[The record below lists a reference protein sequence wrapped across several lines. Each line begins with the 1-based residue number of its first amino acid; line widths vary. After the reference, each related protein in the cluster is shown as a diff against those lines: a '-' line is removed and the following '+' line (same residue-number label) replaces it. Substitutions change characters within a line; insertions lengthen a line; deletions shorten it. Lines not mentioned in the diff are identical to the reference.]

1 MTKNLR
7 ERAESTARELQ
18 DILGITDDSHSK
30 EVADAIEKSIIK
42 ALVDERQRC
51 AEVAKK
57 YCADDADKG
66 SAISDEISRV
76 RSVLITN
83 LSAMR

>member
-1 MTKNLR
+1 MTKSLR
-7 ERAESTARELQ
+7 ERAKITARELQ
-18 DILGITDDSHSK
+18 EILGISDDSHSA

-51 AEVAKK
+51 ADVAKK
-57 YCADDADKG
+57 CCAEDADKG

>member
-1 MTKNLR
+1 MSKNLR
-7 ERAESTARELQ
+7 ERAETTARELQ
-18 DILGITDDSHSK
+18 EILGVSDDSHSA

-42 ALVDERQRC
+42 ALIDERNRC
-51 AEVAKK
+51 ATVAKQ

-66 SAISDEISRV
+66 NAISDEISRV

>member
-7 ERAESTARELQ
+7 ERAEITARELQ
-18 DILGITDDSHSK
+18 EILGVSDDSHSA
-30 EVADAIEKSIIK
+30 EVADAIEQSIIK

-51 AEVAKK
+51 ADVAKK
-57 YCADDADKG
+57 YCAEDADKG

>member
-1 MTKNLR
+1 MVKNLR
-7 ERAESTARELQ
+7 ERAEDTARELHS
-18 DILGITDDSHSK
+18 ILGVSDESHSK
-30 EVADAIEKSIIK
+30 EVVDAIETAIIK

-51 AEVAKK
+51 ADVALNYYDDKSRGKK
-57 YCADDADKG
+57 L
-66 SAISDEISRV
+66 SEEINRV